1 MRNIALPVTVIAA
14 MVATAI
20 SLSSPAHA
28 GPNPGQCGFA
38 MAFICS
44 MIPALPELDHDIDLT
59 QDPNGPNVSGLPP
72 STAHNSG

>member
-1 MRNIALPVTVIAA
+1 MRSITVGLTVIVGAL
-14 MVATAI
+14 ATVI

-38 MAFICS
+38 MSFICS

-59 QDPNGPNVSGLPP
+59 QDANGPNVSGLPP
-72 STAHNSG
+72 NVARNGG